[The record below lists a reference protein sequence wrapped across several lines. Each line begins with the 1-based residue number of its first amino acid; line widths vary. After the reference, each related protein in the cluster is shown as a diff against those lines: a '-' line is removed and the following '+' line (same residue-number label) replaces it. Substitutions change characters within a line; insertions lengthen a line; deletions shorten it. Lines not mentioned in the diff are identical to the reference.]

1 LDSSSADSAPPLLW
15 LLFNAGADHIHHLW
29 LTLITSPAINTALNP
44 TAIGISLAAII
55 VLLGFSAL
63 MSGSEI
69 AFFSLSAQQ
78 INYLRKSENS
88 SSKRI
93 LHLIHDPGYL
103 LAAILIANNLVNIA
117 IVLISNYLVNTIFY
131 IPPEQRLLSFIINT
145 VGVTFM
151 LVLLGELTPKIY
163 ANFNNLRLALFA
175 SFPLSV
181 VYRLMYPFSRL
192 LVYSTN
198 ALESRI
204 DEMRK
209 NFVGQDEIHQAID
222 IVVQANEEGELKDV
236 DMLKRIVALRNIM
249 VKQIKR
255 PRLDIFALDEETP
268 FTRVREEAIAEAY
281 SRIPVYKD
289 DIDHITGILYVK
301 DLLEHLTEGD
311 DFSWQQM
318 VKPPFF
324 VPENKRI
331 YELLKEMQQEHT
343 HMAIVVDEYG
353 GTSGL
358 VTLED
363 ILEEIVG
370 DIKDEFDSDEE
381 EIDVKKVSRNRY
393 IVGGHTMLHD
403 LCKFMKLDRDTFS
416 EARGEANSLAGMLF
430 ELSGRFLKKG
440 DTVNYRYFKFTVL
453 ETDDT
458 NIEKVQIDIVSETV
472 SESNQ

>member
-1 LDSSSADSAPPLLW
+1 
-15 LLFNAGADHIHHLW
+15 
-29 LTLITSPAINTALNP
+29 
-44 TAIGISLAAII
+44 
-55 VLLGFSAL
+55 
-63 MSGSEI
+63 
-69 AFFSLSAQQ
+69 
-78 INYLRKSENS
+78 
-88 SSKRI
+88 
-93 LHLIHDPGYL
+93 
-103 LAAILIANNLVNIA
+103 
-117 IVLISNYLVNTIFY
+117 
-131 IPPEQRLLSFIINT
+131 
-145 VGVTFM
+145 
-151 LVLLGELTPKIY
+151 
-163 ANFNNLRLALFA
+163 
-175 SFPLSV
+175 
-181 VYRLMYPFSRL
+181 
-192 LVYSTN
+192 
-198 ALESRI
+198 
-204 DEMRK
+204 
-209 NFVGQDEIHQAID
+209 
-222 IVVQANEEGELKDV
+222 
-236 DMLKRIVALRNIM
+236 MLKRIVALRNIM

-268 FTRVREEAIAEAY
+268 FTRVREEAIKEAY
-281 SRIPVYKD
+281 SRIPVYKED
-289 DIDHITGILYVK
+289 MDHITGILYVK

-311 DFSWQQM
+311 EFHWQQM
-318 VKPPFF
+318 LKEPFF

-331 YELLKEMQQEHT
+331 YELLKEMQHEHT

-381 EIDVKKVSRNRY
+381 DIDVKKVNRNRY

-403 LCKFMKLDRDTFS
+403 LCKIMKLDRDAFN

-440 DTVNYRYFKFTVL
+440 DTLNYRYFRFTVL